1 MADFPYSPVALDK
14 DTWNTFPDI
23 FQATDLSFF
32 PVPLGPEG
40 PLTRSQGARV
50 PADPVTDFNSFGNM
64 DPEMSRQKM
73 PYAADINLAYDFRN
87 SCPELVPALIL
98 PDHIPNAVIDSSG
111 SNENAGGL
119 VNMPG
124 LTMGIDPPST
134 WVVPSS
140 RHSNGMEGEGETNT
154 RTVPARNE
162 LSVTTSSLRIRGARS
177 PPQTY
182 EHDVGRLYDR
192 LIREGADIGAAMFLR
207 YIIFANG
214 VTVDAL
220 MAPIQTGELFHVCDG
235 ANRMWKVLLE
245 TKEVIPGKKKYSC
258 LLCPVKNRREYQ
270 YDRDAVRHFNKDH
283 FGFSFPCEYW

>member
-1 MADFPYSPVALDK
+1 
-14 DTWNTFPDI
+14 
-23 FQATDLSFF
+23 
-32 PVPLGPEG
+32 
-40 PLTRSQGARV
+40 
-50 PADPVTDFNSFGNM
+50 
-64 DPEMSRQKM
+64 MSRHKM
-73 PYAADINLAYDFRN
+73 PYTADINPAYDFGN

-98 PDHIPNAVIDSSG
+98 PDHIPNAAIGSSG
-111 SNENAGGL
+111 SNENTGGL

-124 LTMGIDPPST
+124 LMMGLDPPRT
-134 WVVPSS
+134 WVVPPS
-140 RHSNGMEGEGETNT
+140 RHSNGMEEGSETNT
-154 RTVPARNE
+154 RNAPARNE
-162 LSVTTSSLRIRGARS
+162 SNITTSSLRIRGARS

-207 YIIFANG
+207 YITFANG

-220 MAPIQTGELFHVCDG
+220 MAPIQTGELFDVGDG